1 MTTHPTT
8 HSNQREAPHDGRSLL
23 GRGVPLGAVLF
34 GVLVI
39 QALIVWAGVAL
50 YRAF

>member
-1 MTTHPTT
+1 MTTHPST
-8 HSNQREAPHDGRSLL
+8 HSNERDASHGGRSLF